1 MKYAENNAMKRGE
14 GLEDTLPISLICDFI
29 FCPRRAWLEIQGEK
43 IESLQM
49 ERGFHD
55 HRAVDDANGGR
66 GDTDYRAVNVN
77 HQGWGLSGRLDAVR
91 LNEDNGVII
100 REYKATPVRRSMD
113 VTHAMRIQLALQ
125 AACME
130 DMGYRVDGTEIFFTS
145 HHRIVPVELR
155 KSDYEEAYGSVQEV
169 RKLIECETAPL
180 PFEDDPRCM
189 RCSHAGICLPEE
201 RAHNIPEHR
210 IMVKVPN
217 HAVTHL
223 ATPGARAYLKSGRM
237 HVSKN
242 GDEIT
247 SVPLDSIQALQI
259 HGNVDVSSGLM
270 RELMWRNIP
279 ILWCSGTGRLM
290 GWSVSSYGPNGETRV
305 AQHVASHEG
314 RLDLAREFI
323 SAKIHNQIVLL
334 RRSDKNN
341 NVLFDMKHIEKSVVN
356 ANRIQDI
363 LSLEGQAAALYFSQ
377 FHHLISV
384 NKRNEWPWL
393 ERMRHPAP
401 DPLNAL
407 LDYTYSLLLSDC
419 IRAIVSCGLDAHA
432 GFLHS
437 SKRNKPALALDLM
450 EEFRAPIAD
459 SVVQTV
465 VNNGEIKRNGFANV
479 MGSVRLR
486 DETRKT
492 LIGAYERRMATELKH
507 PVYAYRASWRRIVE
521 IQARMVLGRLEGSLE
536 RYRGI
541 RVR

>member
-1 MKYAENNAMKRGE
+1 MKRGE

-210 IMVKVPN
+210 IMVKVPD

-247 SVPLDSIQALQI
+247 SVPLD
-259 HGNVDVSSGLM
+259 
-270 RELMWRNIP
+270 R
-279 ILWCSGTGRLM
+279 
-290 GWSVSSYGPNGETRV
+290 
-305 AQHVASHEG
+305 
-314 RLDLAREFI
+314 
-323 SAKIHNQIVLL
+323 
-334 RRSDKNN
+334 
-341 NVLFDMKHIEKSVVN
+341 KSVV
-356 ANRIQDI
+356 
-363 LSLEGQAAALYFSQ
+363 
-377 FHHLISV
+377 
-384 NKRNEWPWL
+384 
-393 ERMRHPAP
+393 
-401 DPLNAL
+401 
-407 LDYTYSLLLSDC
+407 
-419 IRAIVSCGLDAHA
+419 
-432 GFLHS
+432 
-437 SKRNKPALALDLM
+437 
-450 EEFRAPIAD
+450 
-459 SVVQTV
+459 
-465 VNNGEIKRNGFANV
+465 
-479 MGSVRLR
+479 
-486 DETRKT
+486 
-492 LIGAYERRMATELKH
+492 
-507 PVYAYRASWRRIVE
+507 
-521 IQARMVLGRLEGSLE
+521 
-536 RYRGI
+536 
-541 RVR
+541 